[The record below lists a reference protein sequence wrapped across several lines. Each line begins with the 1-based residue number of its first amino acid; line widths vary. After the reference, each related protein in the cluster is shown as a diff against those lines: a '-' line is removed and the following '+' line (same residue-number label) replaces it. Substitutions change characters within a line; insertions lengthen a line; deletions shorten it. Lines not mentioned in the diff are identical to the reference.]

1 MFQKKLKYSE
11 GTKISQQIFIDFNLL
26 VAKDSIMSWSFR
38 IGFIDFMMKDK
49 SLLDYKNLVFS
60 NEYVK
65 MLK

>member
-11 GTKISQQIFIDFNLL
+11 ATKISRQIFIDFNLL